1 MRKKLSYL
9 VYLMLVS
16 PLIPVML
23 LIWALEYVENS
34 KFLAQWESGARKLAQ
49 RVRGSV

>member
-1 MRKKLSYL
+1 MRKKLSHA
-9 VYLMLVS
+9 VYLILVS

-23 LIWALEYVENS
+23 TLWALEYVENS
-34 KFLAQWESGARKLAQ
+34 KFLARWESNARKLAM